1 MSKNLIIVE
10 SPNKIQT
17 IKSYLNSNY
26 EVIASYGH
34 LREMN
39 SKNGYNKET
48 YEPNWSII
56 KSPGTK
62 LSKHAIVNQ
71 IIKAASSAEKIFLAT
86 DPDREGEAISWHI
99 YDLIKDKDKD
109 KCRRITFNEIS
120 KKAILNSIENQH
132 ELNMN
137 LVYSQFARRVVDR
150 IIGYKLSDLVRRTVY
165 GKSAGRVQSVA
176 LMFIVSRELERRNF
190 VPSKWYEI
198 HIELNNKLILTY
210 TAKNKNY
217 DKYSESES
225 SKYNF
230 KFSNLS
236 EAQQVI
242 SELNDK
248 YIFTKYSTPKESKGD
263 SYKPLT
269 TDKMLQLAGSSL
281 GWSASK
287 TTLVAQK
294 LFEGIEFSGKH
305 IGLITYPRTDSIR
318 MNEEF
323 IKESYSYISQKYGNE
338 FVNYDYISNNKIA
351 KKSRD
356 KNEQNIQDAHE
367 AIRPVDP
374 TLNPEDVKSL
384 IGESEYRLYKIIWSR
399 TMAVLMNQPIYVT
412 QGMYFN
418 NNGHE
423 FYTSNKQI
431 KFKGY
436 LVLDYFSKV
445 VDQFNELMP
454 KLDLN
459 KDYNGNAQ
467 LKEFDKQPP
476 SYFTEATLIAALKE
490 SGVGRPSTYAAMAK
504 ISETRGYVN
513 KEGQKLIPTD
523 IGIKVIDEL
532 KKDFPDVI
540 DSKFTANMENELD
553 KIANGNEKWTKYLET
568 FAPEFES
575 KIKQIFADNQEKK
588 KKDIVKVG
596 RECPQCKS
604 DLVVRESKFGS
615 KFIACSAFP
624 KCRYAEFDNSDKLT
638 GEKCPE
644 CNNDLIKRFNKMGN
658 TFIGCSNFPKCRYIK
673 KENNN

>member
-17 IKSYLNSNY
+17 IKSYLNNDY
-26 EVIASYGH
+26 EIIASYGH
-34 LREMN
+34 LREMD

-48 YEPNWSII
+48 YEPNWTII
-56 KSPGTK
+56 KTSGTR
-62 LSKHAIVNQ
+62 LSKQTIVKQ
-71 IIKAASSAEKIFLAT
+71 IVKAASTADNIFLAT

-99 YDLIKDKDKD
+99 YDLINDKDKS

-132 ELNMN
+132 ELNMD
-137 LVYSQFARRVVDR
+137 LVHSQFARRVVDR

-198 HIELNNKLILTY
+198 SAKLSNNLELTY
-210 TAKNKNY
+210 TAKDKNY
-217 DKYSESES
+217 SKYTESES

-230 KFSNLS
+230 KFANLD
-236 EAQQVI
+236 EAQKVMGELSNKYTFI
-242 SELNDK
+242 EYSE
-248 YIFTKYSTPKESKGD
+248 PKESKGD
-263 SYKPLT
+263 IYKPLT
-269 TDKMLQLAGSSL
+269 TDKMLQIAGSSL

-305 IGLITYPRTDSIR
+305 LGLITYPRTDSTR
-318 MNEEF
+318 MNEDF
-323 IKESYSYISQKYGNE
+323 IKEANSYIAQRYGNE
-338 FVNYDYISNNKIA
+338 FVNLGYTSSTVT
-351 KKSRD
+351 KKTKVKTD
-356 KNEQNIQDAHE
+356 QNVQDAHE

-384 IGESEYRLYKIIWSR
+384 IGDAEYRLYKIIWSR
-399 TMAVLMNQPIYVT
+399 TMAVLMKQPIYIT
-412 QGMYFN
+412 QGMHFD

-423 FYTSNKQI
+423 FYVSNKQI

-436 LVLDYFSKV
+436 LVLDYYSKV
-445 VDQFNELMP
+445 VEQFNKSVP

-459 KDYNGNAQ
+459 KQYDGNAQ
-467 LKEFDKQPP
+467 LDEFDKQPP

-513 KEGQKLIPTD
+513 KEGQKLIPTE
-523 IGIKVIDEL
+523 IGMKVIDEL

-588 KKDIVKVG
+588 KKEIVKAG
-596 RECPQCKS
+596 RECPDCGS
-604 DLVVRESKFGS
+604 DLVIRESKFGT
-615 KFIACSAFP
+615 KFVACSAFP

-644 CNNDLIKRFNKMGN
+644 CNHDLIKRFNKMGQ
-658 TFIGCSNFPKCRYIK
+658 TFVGCSNFPKCRYIK